1 MAVGLGFRRELA
13 GALLAAPGAVDFVEV
28 VAEAYREPGARREL
42 AAFRELW
49 PVIPHGVK
57 CSLGGAEGLDL
68 DRARNLAA
76 VAAAARAPVVSEH
89 VAFVRAGG
97 REIGHLTE
105 LPLTRQAAR
114 VVTRNVDRLRRMLPD
129 VPLLL
134 ENVAR
139 GFLFPDGEM
148 GEGTFHAEVA
158 EATGC
163 DLLLD
168 VGNLYAN
175 AVNAGRDPEALLA
188 EYPLDR
194 VAMLHVA
201 GGVWE
206 HGFYYDTHAHPI
218 PPEVLALTARA
229 LERVGPVPILL
240 ERDAGFE
247 RVEDVLDEVARL
259 RALDR
264 GGALAVARGRRPG
277 VGSPPSSDEPAAEL
291 AELQTSVAERLVAD
305 LASLDRAK
313 IELDPA
319 TRRAR
324 GILERKRIDDAL
336 PLLPSLSARLSI
348 DDARALGGLGDR
360 PRAPRMVAIDDA
372 RAIARTARAR
382 PELAAAAAEDELA
395 LDARFSFS
403 AEGPAPRRG
412 PFVGRT
418 EVAGVSLWV
427 WKGPGRDAP
436 VRVVRR

>member
-13 GALLAAPGAVDFVEV
+13 GALLGAPGAVDFVEV
-28 VAEAYREPGARREL
+28 VAEAYREPRARREL
-42 AAFRELW
+42 AALRELW

-76 VAAAARAPVVSEH
+76 AAEAARAPVVSEH

-105 LPLTRQAAR
+105 VPLTRQAVGVLA
-114 VVTRNVDRLRRMLPD
+114 RNVDRLRRLLPD

-139 GFLFPDGEM
+139 GFLFPDAEM

-175 AVNAGRDPEALLA
+175 AVNAGRDPEELLA

-201 GGVWE
+201 GGTWE

-218 PPEVLALTARA
+218 PPAVLALVARA
-229 LERVGPVPILL
+229 LERVGPVPVLL

-247 RVEDVLDEVARL
+247 RIEDVLAEVERL
-259 RALDR
+259 RAHDSNHPF
-264 GGALAVARGRRPG
+264 AVRRGRPPAPPRPAG
-277 VGSPPSSDEPAAEL
+277 ERAPELEALQAA
-291 AELQTSVAERLVAD
+291 TAERLVGD
-305 LASLDRAK
+305 GASLARAG
-313 IELDPA
+313 IALDEA

-324 GILERKRIDDAL
+324 GILERKRVDDAM
-336 PLLPSLSARLSI
+336 PLLPSLASRLSI
-348 DDARALGGLGDR
+348 DDARALVGLADR

-372 RAIARTARAR
+372 RAIARSARSR

-403 AEGPAPRRG
+403 PSGPAPRLG
-412 PFVGRT
+412 PFVRRVDVEGG
-418 EVAGVSLWV
+418 ALWA

-436 VRVVRR
+436 VRIVRR